1 MAWTNRQRSPTPFS
15 AAFSRAT
22 STASASLSP
31 PITGRCHSLA
41 MAIAKMP
48 LPQPTSTALAV
59 SARSSVA
66 SSSRQPRVVACV
78 PVPNAMPASILQR
91 QQAGRHARGVV
102 RGMDPEGAD
111 RERLE
116 RALVLGD
123 PISVGQLLPVP
134 AVAGRRRDHGLV
146 AFTEDLYA
154 PRPVARDLA
163 AGDHEALLGE
173 MLQRLFAGGAVG
185 CGHFQPG
192 RPDAHAASMKLSKT
206 FLGPAFSNSMSS
218 LLPSTATMRP

>member
-1 MAWTNRQRSPTPFS
+1 M
-15 AAFSRAT
+15 RAG
-22 STASASLSP
+22 AERHAGIDP
-31 PITGRCHSLA
+31 E
-41 MAIAKMP
+41 
-48 LPQPTSTALAV
+48 
-59 SARSSVA
+59 
-66 SSSRQPRVVACV
+66 
-78 PVPNAMPASILQR
+78 R
-91 QQAGRHARGVV
+91 QQAGRHARRIV

-116 RALVLGD
+116 RTLVLGD

-146 AFTEDLYA
+146 AFAEDFYA

-173 MLQRLFAGGAVG
+173 MFQRLLAVGAVG
-185 CGHFQPG
+185 CRHVQPD
-192 RPDAHAASMKLSKT
+192 RPDAHAASMKLSRT